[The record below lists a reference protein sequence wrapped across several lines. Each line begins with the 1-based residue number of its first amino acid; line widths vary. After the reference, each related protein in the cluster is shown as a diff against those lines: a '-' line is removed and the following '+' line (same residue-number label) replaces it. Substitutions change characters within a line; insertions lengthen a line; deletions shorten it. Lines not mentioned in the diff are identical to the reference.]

1 MNRPTDEQWQAVTR
15 GAMLSVGGG
24 LAMVGVRSLG
34 LILRAVFGGEAY
46 GIFVIAYN
54 LVELL
59 TYFLLGGFVDAIV
72 LFAARYLPETG
83 EAKEKMDRAFDTSD
97 GDASTHPV
105 PEHVAAIAPAAIARD
120 EVTSAAHATDL
131 PVADEL
137 LSPDERHNRLYLA
150 LGTAI
155 GVPLLMSIAVAALVW
170 VLAPLLHETIWSDHD
185 PLIVTMVQRLSW
197 TLPLLVLMQLPSE
210 AIKSRLQ
217 WGWSVG
223 IVQVGFPSISLAG
236 ALVSELVFHRGIMG
250 LVDGVLVAF
259 AVCVPLSLFA
269 FSRVFSLPS
278 FMRAVL
284 SLKLDR
290 SVVVFAVPQGLNMA
304 LNQGLIRVDALVL
317 SAFISANAVGV
328 YALVAEMTQL
338 VRLAKMSLSSVYSPL
353 AARLHAAMQ
362 RDALLNALRRMATMT
377 SLLSIPL
384 LLVIM
389 SIYPSLVLDADE
401 VWEWPAIYPWLLVVG
416 PMMSCFFGLAGNT
429 LLMVGRPK
437 LLLMNSTISGSLNI
451 VLNLILVPVA
461 GVLGAAIGTAISNF
475 TISFLQ
481 IIELAK
487 LEKLRFHLRIYL
499 RTLIAAALPVGLVMW
514 LGEPTGL
521 VLHGLTGLDVDI
533 WLRGGFAAAMV
544 ALFALTYALGPGPS
558 ALAVWR
564 GTRELVEVA

>member
-1 MNRPTDEQWQAVTR
+1 MNRPTDEQWRAVTR
-15 GAMLSVGGG
+15 GALVSVGGG

-34 LILRAVFGGEAY
+34 LILRAVFGGESY

-59 TYFLLGGFVDAIV
+59 TYFLLGGFIDAIV
-72 LFAARYLPETG
+72 LFAARYLPETAQ
-83 EAKEKMDRAFDTSD
+83 AKKEQGRASATP
-97 GDASTHPV
+97 DAGVDPPV
-105 PEHVAAIAPAAIARD
+105 LEHVASIAPAA
-120 EVTSAAHATDL
+120 VATDDL
-131 PVADEL
+131 HQPAATTEELTADER
-137 LSPDERHNRLYLA
+137 LSPEERHQRLYTALA
-150 LGTAI
+150 TAI
-155 GVPLLMSIAVAALVW
+155 GVPLLMSLAVATLVW
-170 VLAPLLHETIWSDHD
+170 VAAPWLHRTIWSDHD
-185 PLIVTMVQRLSW
+185 PLIVTMVQRLCW

-223 IVQVGFPSISLAG
+223 IVQVGFPSISLVG
-236 ALVSELVFHRGIMG
+236 ALISELVFHRGIMG
-250 LVDGVLVAF
+250 LVDGVVAAF

-269 FSRVFSLPS
+269 FARVFSLPS
-278 FMRAVL
+278 FLRALL

-304 LNQGLIRVDALVL
+304 LNQGLVRVDALVL

-328 YALVAEMTQL
+328 YALVAELTQL
-338 VRLAKMSLSSVYSPL
+338 IRLAKMSLSSVYSPL
-353 AARLHAAMQ
+353 AARLHAALQ
-362 RDALLNALRRMATMT
+362 KEALLNALRRMATMT

-384 LLVIM
+384 VLAIM

-401 VWEWPAIYPWLLVVG
+401 VWEWPALYPWLLAVG

-437 LLLMNSTISGSLNI
+437 LLLMNSTICGSMNI
-451 VLNLILVPVA
+451 VLNLALVPLL

-481 IIELAK
+481 IVELAR
-487 LEKLRFHLRIYL
+487 LEALRFHIRIYL
-499 RTLIAAALPVGLVMW
+499 RTLLAAVLPVALVAW
-514 LGEPTGL
+514 AGEPTGA
-521 VLHGLTGLDVDI
+521 VLDAWLGLDADI
-533 WLRGGFAAAMV
+533 RVRSGLAAVAILVFAAGYTV
-544 ALFALTYALGPGPS
+544 GPGPS

-564 GTRELVEVA
+564 GTREPVEV